1 VVAVLVIHLVLT
13 RNLLHLQQQLAVVV
27 VVKVLLLLLTLMVL
41 MVAQVAVLAL
51 ILMVEHL
58 MLEQVLLD
66 KATMVVQ
73 EHSQLTL
80 LLAQAV
86 AVLVVLVQVI
96 QVLLLLLYKQVEQV

>member
-1 VVAVLVIHLVLT
+1 VVVEQVIHLVLIH
-13 RNLLHLQQQLAVVV
+13 NSPHLQQQLAVVV

-41 MVAQVAVLAL
+41 MVVQVVEMAS
-51 ILMVEHL
+51 ILKVEHQK
-58 MLEQVLLD
+58 LEQVLLD

-96 QVLLLLLYKQVEQV
+96 QVLLLILYKQVEQV